1 MKSNFEKGTVYL
13 GEVPERKTIRVEFN
27 VISDRN
33 INKVEPACGCTPSTF
48 SQKAVYF
55 KYRTGSLPLH
65 LRAKGRSLI
74 DKSIMVFFSDGTKE
88 EIYVKAILV
97 NKI

>member
-1 MKSNFEKGTVYL
+1 MSNFEKGTVYL
-13 GEVPERKTIRVEFN
+13 GEVPERKTIKVEFN

-48 SQKAVYF
+48 NSKTVYF
-55 KYRTGSLPLH
+55 RYRTGNLPLH
-65 LRAKGRSLI
+65 LKDKGRSLI

-88 EIYVKAILV
+88 EVYVKAILS